1 MKKLL
6 LSMLGIL
13 ASFPAMS
20 QDSFYCKVND
30 FYSLEYVILD
40 ENVKTCEVFRLERAP
55 GTDTKCDIVIP
66 SQVEYGNNEYT
77 VVSIA
82 PFAFEYAQLSSIS
95 IPSTVAKIGE
105 NAFDW
110 YNKIDKVEFAS
121 IEHLCSI
128 DFDGEESNP
137 LGVAKSLYLAGEE
150 VVDLIIPNT
159 VTEIKDYAFYK
170 SASVI
175 ANIELSDSIESIGN
189 YSFSSSPLRTVNLP
203 NTLTSVGDYAFASS
217 SNLKSVVIPSSLVRI
232 GASAF
237 WNCSLERMEFES
249 LEHLLN
255 IEFGDVYSKCGRAI
269 YIGGKEIPDTLVIPN
284 TIHEIKILA
293 LSDCK
298 IVSVE
303 IPNSVTAIRESAF
316 SYCDLTSVNI
326 GDSVALIDT
335 YAFGGCTRLSSIQ
348 IGKSIR
354 TIGPGNF
361 SDCSKLRSIKI
372 SAANPP
378 EADNFSQ
385 FDYEVYNQATLLVPE
400 NSKSAYESHK
410 VWGRFQNIETFDPD
424 AAIEE
429 TEADENYCEVYT
441 ISGLKVGNT
450 LDGLPKG
457 VYIVRQGSKVSKIII

>member
-1 MKKLL
+1 
-6 LSMLGIL
+6 MLGIL

-55 GTDTKCDIVIP
+55 GTDTKGDIVIP

-77 VVSIA
+77 VVAIA
-82 PFAFEYAQLSSIS
+82 QGAFEYAQLSSIS
-95 IPSTVAKIGE
+95 IPSTVTKIDVD
-105 NAFDW
+105 AF
-110 YNKIDKVEFAS
+110 YRCNKIDKVEFAS

-128 DFDGEESNP
+128 DFDDEESNP
-137 LGVAKSLYLAGEE
+137 LGVAKSLYFAGEE

-159 VTEIKDYAFYK
+159 VTEIKDYTFYK

-175 ANIELSDSIESIGN
+175 ANIKLSDSIESIGN
-189 YSFSSSPLRTVNLP
+189 YSFSESPLRTVNLP
-203 NTLTSVGDYAFASS
+203 NTLTSIGDYAFTYS
-217 SNLKSVVIPSSLVRI
+217 SNLKSVVIPSSLVRM
-232 GASAF
+232 GENAF
-237 WNCSLERMEFES
+237 WGCPLDRMEFES

-255 IEFGDVYSKCGRAI
+255 IEFGNWYSKQGRAI

-284 TIHEIKILA
+284 SIHEIKSYALA
-293 LSDCK
+293 NCN

-303 IPNSVTAIRESAF
+303 IPNSVTAIGESAF
-316 SYCDLTSVNI
+316 SGCDELSYVNI
-326 GDSVALIDT
+326 GDSVAVIDAD
-335 YAFGGCTRLSSIQ
+335 AFAGCSRLSSIQ

-354 TIGPGNF
+354 TIGSGNF
-361 SDCSKLRSIKI
+361 SYCSKLRSIKI

-378 EADNFSQ
+378 EADSFSQ
-385 FDYEVYNQATLLVPE
+385 FDYDVYNQATLLVPE
-400 NSKSAYESHK
+400 NSKSAYASHK

-441 ISGLKVGNT
+441 ISGLKVGNA
-450 LDGLPKG
+450 LEGLPKG
-457 VYIVRQGSKVSKIII
+457 VYIVRQGLKATKTVI